1 MCAGVCA
8 CLKEK
13 GGLWAHLH
21 HRLGCLEK
29 NQPSMIH
36 YMYPAELSE
45 LAAILATA
53 TTLHRRGNLSGTLMS
68 DQNLANEKGGAGR
81 QRDDAL
87 S

>member
-1 MCAGVCA
+1 MCVGLCVC
-8 CLKEK
+8 LGEK
-13 GGLWAHLH
+13 GVLQAHLH

-68 DQNLANEKGGAGR
+68 DQNLANENDGMGR
-81 QRDDAL
+81 QRDDAFP
-87 S
+87 